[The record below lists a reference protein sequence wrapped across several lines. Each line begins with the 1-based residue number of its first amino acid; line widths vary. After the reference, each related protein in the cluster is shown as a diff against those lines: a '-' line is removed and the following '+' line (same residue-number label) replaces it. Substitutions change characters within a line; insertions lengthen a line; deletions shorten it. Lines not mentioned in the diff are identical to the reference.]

1 MIRFTEIAFFIV
13 VRKKKKSCKIYCA
26 KLIQRFRLVVLFASL
41 NRCIESHEKLKEGG
55 LAVEVVGVVG
65 ELVLD
70 EVEAP
75 IGVLLHCLHQHVNG
89 LARHHLA
96 FFKSDE
102 ANVGAGEYYLQV
114 IAITIFLFVVF
125 RVLVFFNFFLNC

>member
-1 MIRFTEIAFFIV
+1 MT
-13 VRKKKKSCKIYCA
+13 YCT

-70 EVEAP
+70 EVESLISVFP
-75 IGVLLHCLHQHVNG
+75 KHLKTHSPGLLLSSWEW
-89 LARHHLA
+89 
-96 FFKSDE
+96 KIE
-102 ANVGAGEYYLQV
+102 P
-114 IAITIFLFVVF
+114 
-125 RVLVFFNFFLNC
+125 